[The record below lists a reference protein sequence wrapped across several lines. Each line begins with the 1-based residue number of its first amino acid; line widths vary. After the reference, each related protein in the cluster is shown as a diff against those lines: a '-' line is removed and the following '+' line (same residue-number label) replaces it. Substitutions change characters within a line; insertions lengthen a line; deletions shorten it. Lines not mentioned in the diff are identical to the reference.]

1 MYHGGRWGGV
11 ERLSS
16 IWTHM
21 STDSYNDQTESWKKR
36 KKKKKKDSGKRSI
49 VIEKIVYRAVNQD
62 HKPKSSL

>member
-1 MYHGGRWGGV
+1 
-11 ERLSS
+11 
-16 IWTHM
+16 M